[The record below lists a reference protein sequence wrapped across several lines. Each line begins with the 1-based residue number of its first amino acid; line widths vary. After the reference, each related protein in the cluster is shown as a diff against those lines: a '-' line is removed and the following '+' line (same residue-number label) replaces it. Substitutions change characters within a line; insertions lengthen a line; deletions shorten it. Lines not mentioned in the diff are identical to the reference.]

1 MSSKKTSLFSNNS
14 NVLEK
19 EKIVNDDNIETNS
32 SNKLTKKFQKG
43 INNVMRASKM
53 FKNNNNIIAPELE
66 GLNTF
71 EKIIKLQ
78 MNLKIIDSTKQQFEG
93 NQRKMLEKMNNGC
106 LNYYKNKINMK
117 KIFDYCSDIN
127 AEQKYEYNLLATE
140 NSKEL
145 LKDIYDNIF
154 NFIFLIRNDNKLML
168 KIIDNCNSENYEDLS
183 DFLVNFCYEDTIN
196 SSFIQEDM
204 LILIYLIIE
213 KCIIKIIPYPELE
226 EIENI
231 NKIDLYDRYIK
242 NNILYYIFLS
252 LTRKADIRNYL
263 CSILHESIIR
273 VENLRRPLS
282 IEYNRILYYLNNKDE
297 EKKKLLMENRNS
309 TMKPSKYS
317 DQSGYLKRLSAST
330 ASFDLKKSF
339 SSNTN
344 LERKLKRKTLQLSTL
359 SENILVKEDNNNE
372 KSLKQ
377 SNFNNKFENENN
389 KNEKLDLEDVFDD
402 VEFEEEE
409 IEKNDNDIYEEID
422 IIDPLFIT
430 TETTTNYIK
439 NKLKEYEEYILNKDI
454 NNFNNDI
461 VIAMKE
467 YLNNLIKDINSE
479 HIKIEK
485 YSNIVL
491 INSLKTQK
499 LIKNNDSFNTLIEV
513 LKDNHQII
521 IEAISEILS
530 TIKDNYSFPFFIKSI
545 LTILDFLLDYKFKS
559 KLSLYNRYMIKA
571 NFLFGNIIL
580 PVLQNPNYNGIITNE
595 IISDIT
601 KENLDIIV
609 SILNMMLSGKLFS
622 MAIDPCMTIF
632 NQYIIEIL
640 PIVFQIVENV
650 TQDFILPEFLDKLT
664 ETINDIDDI
673 NRKIDYNYFE
683 ENDDEKFHFQ
693 SICFS
698 IDNIYNLLKSVINYK
713 KYIDE
718 KGEDMALT
726 CDEEYK
732 KKEIIENIIKNED
745 FLRRI
750 YENQKQPTKIY
761 KEFIYMSN
769 IKFMESFEN
778 KIKSILKDNFIGIN
792 PPIKDNFKEDEV
804 SRFKRCLSEVLTY
817 VNLLHKEYF
826 PNFISV
832 KKENIIHEENI
843 MELLIRNKKKLKY
856 DKIINNKTENNIN
869 VNNIFEK
876 KKEEEEDPDFKI
888 KILPYILLHVKSEL
902 GSNSSENFYQRILYC
917 CSYIQ
922 MHIDLLPL
930 EYVLDNY
937 KLLFIELIKDTESS
951 VNILRNNILN
961 QLNIKIRGIEKTNM
975 IMNNTYQQIKNM
987 EKMRCIE
994 YLYSKLEFPSK
1005 FEVKYEFNGLIKN
1018 VKYLENSTK
1027 MNLSA
1032 LYESIPEYKKFE
1044 DRVDDIID
1052 FEEKTNMGEALKS
1065 YFKNLKALIRK
1076 ENIVKKYTKE
1086 DIETICLELE
1096 NYLLYKLYD
1105 KLFPLNQT
1113 KYDIKFYKKCLRLGF
1128 VEPEHLIN
1136 DKNTIDKKL
1145 CETSMYYIN
1154 DMDNKCTPS
1163 EKIKCMGKAF
1173 NILQNSIT
1181 FSTGKNELGVDDT
1194 IKPLIYM
1201 ILKSKPQKI
1210 YSNFKYCQLYLDP
1223 DLSKKQYGI
1232 LLTQICMITDI
1243 INDMKYTDLIGI
1255 TKEQF
1260 GDDEE

>member
-1 MSSKKTSLFSNNS
+1 MSSKKASLFSNNS
-14 NVLEK
+14 NIQK
-19 EKIVNDDNIETNS
+19 EDKIDNNDNIKAS
-32 SNKLTKKFQKG
+32 PSNKIIKVTKN
-43 INNVMRASKM
+43 IMRASKM
-53 FKNNNNIIAPELE
+53 IRNNYNLIAPELE

-93 NQRKMLEKMNNGC
+93 NQRKMLEKMNKGC
-106 LNYYKNKINMK
+106 SNYYKNKINMK
-117 KIFDYCSDIN
+117 KIFDYCSDDN
-127 AEQKYEYNLLATE
+127 AEQKYEYNLLTTE

-168 KIIDNCNSENYEDLS
+168 KIIDNCNSKDYEDLS

-204 LILIYLIIE
+204 IILIYLLIE
-213 KCIIKIIPYPELE
+213 KCIIKIIPYYELE
-226 EIENI
+226 EIEKLN
-231 NKIDLYDRYIK
+231 NIDLYDKYIK

-252 LTRKADIRNYL
+252 LTRKADFRNYL

-339 SSNTN
+339 SSSA
-344 LERKLKRKTLQLSTL
+344 EGKLKRKTLQLSTL

-377 SNFNNKFENENN
+377 TYFNNKFENENN
-389 KNEKLDLEDVFDD
+389 KNEDLEDVFDN
-402 VEFEEEE
+402 VKFEEEE
-409 IEKNDNDIYEEID
+409 IEKNDNDIYEKID

-439 NKLKEYEEYILNKDI
+439 KKLREYEEYNINEST

-461 VIAMKE
+461 IIATKE
-467 YLNNLIKDINSE
+467 YLNNLINEINSE
-479 HIKIEK
+479 QVEK

-499 LIKNNDSFNTLIEV
+499 LIKNNDSFNKLIEV

-521 IEAISEILS
+521 IEVISEILS

-545 LTILDFLLDYKFKS
+545 LTIIDFLLDYKFKN

-580 PVLQNPNYNGIITNE
+580 PVLKNPNYNGIITNE

-601 KENLDIIV
+601 KDNLDIIV
-609 SILNMMLSGKLFS
+609 SIFNMMLSGKLFS
-622 MAIDPCMTIF
+622 MAIAPCMTIF
-632 NQYIIEIL
+632 NQYIIEII
-640 PIVFQIVENV
+640 PIVFQIVENAV
-650 TQDFILPEFLDKLT
+650 QDFKLPELLDKLT
-664 ETINDIDDI
+664 GTINDINDI

-683 ENDDEKFHFQ
+683 VNYEEKFHFQ

-718 KGEDMALT
+718 KGEVLT
-726 CDEEYK
+726 YDEK
-732 KKEIIENIIKNED
+732 NIIEKIIKNEE
-745 FLRRI
+745 FLKRI
-750 YENQKQPTKIY
+750 CENQKRPTKIY

-792 PPIKDNFKEDEV
+792 PPIKENFKEDEV

-826 PNFISV
+826 PNFISG
-832 KKENIIHEENI
+832 KKENIIHEQDI

-856 DKIINNKTENNIN
+856 DNIINDKLCKRENNID
-869 VNNIFEK
+869 NIFEN
-876 KKEEEEDPDFKI
+876 EEEDPDFKT

-961 QLNIKIRGIEKTNM
+961 QLNIKIKGIEKTNM

-1018 VKYLENSTK
+1018 VKYLENSAK

-1032 LYESIPEYKKFE
+1032 LYESIPEYRKFE
-1044 DRVDDIID
+1044 DRVEDIID

-1065 YFKNLKALIRK
+1065 YFKNLKAVIRN
-1076 ENIVKKYTKE
+1076 ENIVKKYSKE

-1105 KLFPLNQT
+1105 RLFPLNQT
-1113 KYDIKFYKKCLRLGF
+1113 KYDIKFYKKCCRLGF

-1260 GDDEE
+1260 GEDEE

>member
-1 MSSKKTSLFSNNS
+1 MSSKKASLFSNNS
-14 NVLEK
+14 NIQK
-19 EKIVNDDNIETNS
+19 EDKIDNNDNIKAS
-32 SNKLTKKFQKG
+32 PSNKIIKVTKN
-43 INNVMRASKM
+43 IMRASKM
-53 FKNNNNIIAPELE
+53 IRNNYNLIAPELE

-93 NQRKMLEKMNNGC
+93 NQRKMLEKMNKGC
-106 LNYYKNKINMK
+106 SNYYKNKINMK
-117 KIFDYCSDIN
+117 KIFDYCSDDN
-127 AEQKYEYNLLATE
+127 AEQKYEYNLLTTE

-168 KIIDNCNSENYEDLS
+168 KIIDNCNSKDYEDLS

-204 LILIYLIIE
+204 IILIYLLIE
-213 KCIIKIIPYPELE
+213 ECIIKIIPYYELE
-226 EIENI
+226 EIEKL
-231 NKIDLYDRYIK
+231 NKIDLYDKYIK

-339 SSNTN
+339 SSSA
-344 LERKLKRKTLQLSTL
+344 EGKLKLQLSTL

-377 SNFNNKFENENN
+377 TYFNNKFENENN
-389 KNEKLDLEDVFDD
+389 KNEDLEDVFDN
-402 VEFEEEE
+402 VKFEEEE
-409 IEKNDNDIYEEID
+409 IEKNDNDIYEKID

-439 NKLKEYEEYILNKDI
+439 KKLREYEEYNINENI

-461 VIAMKE
+461 IIATKE
-467 YLNNLIKDINSE
+467 YLNNLINEINSE
-479 HIKIEK
+479 QVEK

-499 LIKNNDSFNTLIEV
+499 LIKNNDSFNKLIEV

-521 IEAISEILS
+521 IEVISEILS

-545 LTILDFLLDYKFKS
+545 LTIIDFLLDYKFKN

-580 PVLQNPNYNGIITNE
+580 PVLKNPNYNGIITNE

-601 KENLDIIV
+601 KDNLDIIV
-609 SILNMMLSGKLFS
+609 SIFNMMLSGKLFS
-622 MAIDPCMTIF
+622 MAIAPCITIF
-632 NQYIIEIL
+632 NQYIIEII
-640 PIVFQIVENV
+640 PIVFQIVENAV
-650 TQDFILPEFLDKLT
+650 QDFKLPELLDKLT
-664 ETINDIDDI
+664 GTINDINDI
-673 NRKIDYNYFE
+673 NRKIDHNYFE
-683 ENDDEKFHFQ
+683 VNYEEKFHFQ

-718 KGEDMALT
+718 KGEVLT
-726 CDEEYK
+726 YDEK
-732 KKEIIENIIKNED
+732 NIIEKIIKNEE
-745 FLRRI
+745 FLKRI
-750 YENQKQPTKIY
+750 CENQKRPTKIY

-792 PPIKDNFKEDEV
+792 PPIKENFKEDEV

-826 PNFISV
+826 PNFISG
-832 KKENIIHEENI
+832 KKENIIHEQDI

-856 DKIINNKTENNIN
+856 DNIINDKLCKRENNID
-869 VNNIFEK
+869 NIFEN
-876 KKEEEEDPDFKI
+876 EEEDPDFKT

-930 EYVLDNY
+930 EYVLENY

-961 QLNIKIRGIEKTNM
+961 QLNIKIKGIEKTNM

-1018 VKYLENSTK
+1018 VKYLENSAK

-1032 LYESIPEYKKFE
+1032 LYESIPEYRKFE
-1044 DRVDDIID
+1044 DRVEDIID

-1065 YFKNLKALIRK
+1065 YFKNLKALIRN
-1076 ENIVKKYTKE
+1076 ENIVKKYSKE

-1105 KLFPLNQT
+1105 RLFPLNQT
-1113 KYDIKFYKKCLRLGF
+1113 KYDIKFYKKCCRLGF

-1260 GDDEE
+1260 GEDEE

>member
-1 MSSKKTSLFSNNS
+1 MSEKKASLFSNNS
-14 NVLEK
+14 NGLKK
-19 EKIVNDDNIETNS
+19 EKIDNDNNEKENS
-32 SNKLTKKFQKG
+32 SNQLFTKLKNSV
-43 INNVMRASKM
+43 NNIYRASKILK
-53 FKNNNNIIAPELE
+53 KNNNYIDPKLE
-66 GLNTF
+66 DLNTF

-78 MNLKIIDSTKQQFEG
+78 LNLKIIDSTKQQFEG
-93 NQRKMLEKMNNGC
+93 NQRKMLEKMNNDC
-106 LNYYKNKINMK
+106 SNYYKNKINMK
-117 KIFDYCSDIN
+117 KIFDYCSDNN
-127 AEQKYEYNLLATE
+127 AEQKYEYNLLNTE
-140 NSKEL
+140 NTKEL
-145 LKDIYDNIF
+145 LRDIYDDIF

-168 KIIDNCNSENYEDLS
+168 KIIDNCNNENYEDLS

-196 SSFIQEDM
+196 STFIQEDI

-213 KCIIKIIPYPELE
+213 KCIIKIIPGPESE
-226 EIENI
+226 DI
-231 NKIDLYDRYIK
+231 NKIDLYDKYIK
-242 NNILYYIFLS
+242 KHMLYYIFLS

-282 IEYNRILYYLNNKDE
+282 IEISRILYYLNNKDE
-297 EKKKLLMENRNS
+297 EKKKLLMENRNY
-309 TMKPSKYS
+309 TMKSSKYS
-317 DQSGYLKRLSAST
+317 GQSGYLKRLSAST

-339 SSNTN
+339 GSNTN
-344 LERKLKRKTLQLSTL
+344 LERKFKRKTLHL
-359 SENILVKEDNNNE
+359 SENILFKKNNNNNE
-372 KSLKQ
+372 KSLKK
-377 SNFNNKFENENN
+377 SCFNNKFEEESN
-389 KNEKLDLEDVFDD
+389 KNKKEELDIFDN
-402 VEFEEEE
+402 VEYEEEE
-409 IEKNDNDIYEEID
+409 IEINDSNNNKEKD
-422 IIDPLFIT
+422 IIDPLFMT
-430 TETTTNYIK
+430 TETTTEYIK
-439 NKLKEYEEYILNKDI
+439 NKLKEYEEYNI
-454 NNFNNDI
+454 NDNASSNFNNDI

-467 YLNNLIKDINSE
+467 YLNNLIDDIE
-479 HIKIEK
+479 QIKIEK
-485 YSNIVL
+485 YSNMVL
-491 INSLKTQK
+491 INSLKNHK
-499 LIKNNDSFNTLIEV
+499 FIKSNESFNTLIEV
-513 LKDNHQII
+513 LKDNHEII
-521 IEAISEILS
+521 IEIISEILH

-545 LTILDFLLDYKFKS
+545 LNILDFLLEYKFKK
-559 KLSLYNRYMIKA
+559 KLTLYNRYIIKA

-580 PVLQNPNYNGIITNE
+580 PVLQNPSYNGIITNE
-595 IISDIT
+595 IISEIT
-601 KENLDIIV
+601 KDNLEIIV

-622 MAIDPCMTIF
+622 MADAPCMTIF

-640 PIVFQIVENV
+640 PLVFQIVDNA
-650 TQDFILPEFLDKLT
+650 TQDFKLPELLVELSK
-664 ETINDIDDI
+664 TINDINNI
-673 NRKIDYNYFE
+673 NREIDYDYFR
-683 ENDDEKFHFQ
+683 ENKEEKFHFQ

-698 IDNIYNLLKSVINYK
+698 IDNIYNLLKAVINYK
-713 KYIDE
+713 KNE
-718 KGEDMALT
+718 KDLSLI
-726 CDEEYK
+726 CDKENN
-732 KKEIIENIIKNED
+732 KKEIIEKIIKNEEN
-745 FLRRI
+745 LKRI
-750 YENQKQPTKIY
+750 YENQKQSTKIY

-769 IKFMESFEN
+769 IKFMKSFEN
-778 KIKSILKDNFIGIN
+778 KIKSILKDNFIGMN
-792 PPIKDNFKEDEV
+792 PPIKEKFKEDEV

-817 VNLLHKEYF
+817 VNLIHKEYF

-832 KKENIIHEENI
+832 KKENNIHEQNI
-843 MELLIRNKKKLKY
+843 MELLIRNKKKKKY
-856 DKIINNKTENNIN
+856 DNIINGKLYKTENIKIDNEFQ
-869 VNNIFEK
+869 V
-876 KKEEEEDPDFKI
+876 KEEEEDPDFKT

-902 GSNSSENFYQRILYC
+902 GSNSSEIFYQRILYC

-930 EYVLDNY
+930 EYILDNY

-961 QLNIKIRGIEKTNM
+961 QLNIKIKGIEKTNM
-975 IMNNTYQQIKNM
+975 IMNNTYQQIKKM

-1027 MNLSA
+1027 MNFSA
-1032 LYESIPEYKKFE
+1032 LYESIPEYRKFE
-1044 DRVDDIID
+1044 NNLDDIID

-1076 ENIVKKYTKE
+1076 ENIVKKYSKE

-1105 KLFPLNQT
+1105 RLFPLNQT
-1113 KYDIKFYKKCLRLGF
+1113 KYDLKFYKKCCRLDF

-1154 DMDNKCTPS
+1154 EMDNKCTPF

-1194 IKPLIYM
+1194 IKPLIYL

-1243 INDMKYTDLIGI
+1243 INDMKYTDLNGI
-1255 TKEQF
+1255 TKDQF
-1260 GDDEE
+1260 GEDED

>member
-1 MSSKKTSLFSNNS
+1 MSSKKASLFSNNS
-14 NVLEK
+14 NIQK
-19 EKIVNDDNIETNS
+19 EDKIDNNDNIKAS
-32 SNKLTKKFQKG
+32 PSNKIIKVTKN
-43 INNVMRASKM
+43 IMRASKM
-53 FKNNNNIIAPELE
+53 IRNNYNLIAPELE

-93 NQRKMLEKMNNGC
+93 NQRKMLEKMNKGC
-106 LNYYKNKINMK
+106 SNYYKNKINMK
-117 KIFDYCSDIN
+117 KIFDYCSDDN
-127 AEQKYEYNLLATE
+127 AEQKYEYNLLTTE

-168 KIIDNCNSENYEDLS
+168 KIIDNCNSKDYEDLS

-204 LILIYLIIE
+204 IILIYLLIE
-213 KCIIKIIPYPELE
+213 KCIIKIIPYYELE
-226 EIENI
+226 EIEKL
-231 NKIDLYDRYIK
+231 NKIDLYDKYIK

-252 LTRKADIRNYL
+252 LTRKADFRNYL

-339 SSNTN
+339 SSSA
-344 LERKLKRKTLQLSTL
+344 EGKLKRKTLQLSTL

-377 SNFNNKFENENN
+377 TYFNNKFENENN
-389 KNEKLDLEDVFDD
+389 KNEDLEDVFDN
-402 VEFEEEE
+402 VKFEEEE
-409 IEKNDNDIYEEID
+409 IEKNDNDIYEKID

-439 NKLKEYEEYILNKDI
+439 KKLREYEEYNINENI

-461 VIAMKE
+461 IIATKE
-467 YLNNLIKDINSE
+467 YLNNLINEINSE
-479 HIKIEK
+479 QVEK

-499 LIKNNDSFNTLIEV
+499 LIKNNDSFNKLIEV

-521 IEAISEILS
+521 IEVISEILS

-545 LTILDFLLDYKFKS
+545 LTIIDFLLDYKFKN

-580 PVLQNPNYNGIITNE
+580 PVLKNPNYNGIITNE

-601 KENLDIIV
+601 KDNLDIIV
-609 SILNMMLSGKLFS
+609 SIFNMMLSGKLFS
-622 MAIDPCMTIF
+622 MAIAPCMTIF
-632 NQYIIEIL
+632 NQYIIEII
-640 PIVFQIVENV
+640 PIVFQIVENAV
-650 TQDFILPEFLDKLT
+650 QDFKLPELLDKLT
-664 ETINDIDDI
+664 GTINDINDI

-683 ENDDEKFHFQ
+683 VNYEEKFHFQ

-718 KGEDMALT
+718 KGEVLT
-726 CDEEYK
+726 YDEK
-732 KKEIIENIIKNED
+732 NIIEKIIKNEE
-745 FLRRI
+745 FLKRI
-750 YENQKQPTKIY
+750 CENQKRPTKIY

-792 PPIKDNFKEDEV
+792 PPIKENFKEDEV

-826 PNFISV
+826 PNFISG
-832 KKENIIHEENI
+832 KKENIIHEQDI

-856 DKIINNKTENNIN
+856 DNIINDKLCKRENNID
-869 VNNIFEK
+869 NIFEN
-876 KKEEEEDPDFKI
+876 EEEDPDFKT

-961 QLNIKIRGIEKTNM
+961 QLNIKIKGIEKTNM

-1018 VKYLENSTK
+1018 VKYLENSAK

-1032 LYESIPEYKKFE
+1032 LYESIPEYRKFE
-1044 DRVDDIID
+1044 DRVEDIID

-1065 YFKNLKALIRK
+1065 YFKNLKALIRN
-1076 ENIVKKYTKE
+1076 ENIVKKYSKE

-1105 KLFPLNQT
+1105 RLFPLNQT
-1113 KYDIKFYKKCLRLGF
+1113 KYDIKFYKKCCRLGF

-1260 GDDEE
+1260 GEDEE

>member
-1 MSSKKTSLFSNNS
+1 MSSKKASLFSNNS
-14 NVLEK
+14 NIQK
-19 EKIVNDDNIETNS
+19 EDKIDNNDNIKAS
-32 SNKLTKKFQKG
+32 PSNKIIKVTKN
-43 INNVMRASKM
+43 IMRASKM
-53 FKNNNNIIAPELE
+53 IRNNYNLIAPELE

-93 NQRKMLEKMNNGC
+93 NQRKMLEKMNKGC
-106 LNYYKNKINMK
+106 SNYYKNKINMK
-117 KIFDYCSDIN
+117 KIFDYCSDDN
-127 AEQKYEYNLLATE
+127 AEQKYEYNLLTTE

-168 KIIDNCNSENYEDLS
+168 KIIDNCNSKDYEDLL

-204 LILIYLIIE
+204 IILIYLLIE
-213 KCIIKIIPYPELE
+213 KCIIKIIPYYELE
-226 EIENI
+226 EIEKL
-231 NKIDLYDRYIK
+231 NKIDLYDKYIK

-330 ASFDLKKSF
+330 SSFDLKKSF
-339 SSNTN
+339 SSSA
-344 LERKLKRKTLQLSTL
+344 EGKLKRKTLQLSTL

-377 SNFNNKFENENN
+377 TYFNNKFENENN
-389 KNEKLDLEDVFDD
+389 KNEDLEDVFDN
-402 VEFEEEE
+402 VKFEEEE
-409 IEKNDNDIYEEID
+409 IEKNDNDIYEKID

-439 NKLKEYEEYILNKDI
+439 KKLREYEEYNINENI

-461 VIAMKE
+461 IIATKE
-467 YLNNLIKDINSE
+467 YLNNLINEINSE
-479 HIKIEK
+479 QVEK

-499 LIKNNDSFNTLIEV
+499 LIKNNDSFNKLIEV

-521 IEAISEILS
+521 IEVISEILS

-545 LTILDFLLDYKFKS
+545 LTIIDFLLDYKFKN

-580 PVLQNPNYNGIITNE
+580 PVLKNPNYNGIITNE

-601 KENLDIIV
+601 KDNLDIIV
-609 SILNMMLSGKLFS
+609 SIFNMMLSGKLFS
-622 MAIDPCMTIF
+622 MAIAPCMTIF
-632 NQYIIEIL
+632 NQYIIEII
-640 PIVFQIVENV
+640 PIVFQIVENAV
-650 TQDFILPEFLDKLT
+650 QDFKLPELLDKLT
-664 ETINDIDDI
+664 GTINDINDI

-683 ENDDEKFHFQ
+683 VNYEEKFHFQ

-718 KGEDMALT
+718 KGEVLT
-726 CDEEYK
+726 YDEK
-732 KKEIIENIIKNED
+732 NIIEKIIKNEE
-745 FLRRI
+745 FLKRI
-750 YENQKQPTKIY
+750 CENQKRPTKIY

-792 PPIKDNFKEDEV
+792 PPIKENFKEDEV

-826 PNFISV
+826 PNFISG
-832 KKENIIHEENI
+832 KKENIIHEQDI

-856 DKIINNKTENNIN
+856 DNIINDKLCKRENNID
-869 VNNIFEK
+869 NIFEN
-876 KKEEEEDPDFKI
+876 EEEDPDFKT

-961 QLNIKIRGIEKTNM
+961 QLNIKIKGIEKTNM

-1018 VKYLENSTK
+1018 VKYLENSAK

-1032 LYESIPEYKKFE
+1032 
-1044 DRVDDIID
+1044 
-1052 FEEKTNMGEALKS
+1052 
-1065 YFKNLKALIRK
+1065 
-1076 ENIVKKYTKE
+1076 
-1086 DIETICLELE
+1086 
-1096 NYLLYKLYD
+1096 
-1105 KLFPLNQT
+1105 
-1113 KYDIKFYKKCLRLGF
+1113 
-1128 VEPEHLIN
+1128 
-1136 DKNTIDKKL
+1136 
-1145 CETSMYYIN
+1145 
-1154 DMDNKCTPS
+1154 
-1163 EKIKCMGKAF
+1163 
-1173 NILQNSIT
+1173 
-1181 FSTGKNELGVDDT
+1181 
-1194 IKPLIYM
+1194 
-1201 ILKSKPQKI
+1201 
-1210 YSNFKYCQLYLDP
+1210 
-1223 DLSKKQYGI
+1223 
-1232 LLTQICMITDI
+1232 
-1243 INDMKYTDLIGI
+1243 
-1255 TKEQF
+1255 
-1260 GDDEE
+1260 

>member
-1 MSSKKTSLFSNNS
+1 MSSKKTCLISNNS
-14 NVLEK
+14 NVLK
-19 EKIVNDDNIETNS
+19 NEKIDNEDNIKANS
-32 SNKLTKKFQKG
+32 SNKFTKIQKSV
-43 INNVMRASKM
+43 NNVIRASKI
-53 FKNNNNIIAPELE
+53 FIKNNNHLAPELE

-78 MNLKIIDSTKQQFEG
+78 LNLKIIDSTKQQFEG
-93 NQRKMLEKMNNGC
+93 NQRKMLEKMNNDC
-106 LNYYKNKINMK
+106 SNYYKNKINMK
-117 KIFDYCSDIN
+117 KIFDYCSDAN
-127 AEQKYEYNLLATE
+127 AEQKYEYNLLSTE

-145 LKDIYDNIF
+145 FKDIYNNIL
-154 NFIFLIRNDNKLML
+154 NFIFLVRNDNKLML
-168 KIIDNCNSENYEDLS
+168 KIIDNCNSESYEDLS

-196 SSFIQEDM
+196 SSFIQEDL
-204 LILIYLIIE
+204 LILIYLLIE
-213 KCIIKIIPYPELE
+213 KCIIKTIPCPESE

-242 NNILYYIFLS
+242 NNILYYIFFS

-263 CSILHESIIR
+263 CSILHKSIIR

-282 IEYNRILYYLNNKDE
+282 IEISRILYYLNNKDE

-309 TMKPSKYS
+309 TMKPSRYIG
-317 DQSGYLKRLSAST
+317 QSGYLKRLSAST
-330 ASFDLKKSF
+330 ASFDLQKSF
-339 SSNTN
+339 NSNTN
-344 LERKLKRKTLQLSTL
+344 LERKLKRKTLQLSEL
-359 SENILVKEDNNNE
+359 SGNIFIKEDNNNE
-372 KSLKQ
+372 K
-377 SNFNNKFENENN
+377 NNKFANEIN
-389 KNEKLDLEDVFDD
+389 KNEKEKIDIEDIFDN

-409 IEKNDNDIYEEID
+409 IEEKDNDIYEEID

-439 NKLKEYEEYILNKDI
+439 NKLKEYDEYNI
-454 NNFNNDI
+454 NDTNHSSCNFNNDI
-461 VIAMKE
+461 IIAMKE
-467 YLNNLIKDINSE
+467 YLNNLINDINSE
-479 HIKIEK
+479 QIKIEK
-485 YSNIVL
+485 YSNMVL

-499 LIKNNDSFNTLIEV
+499 LIKNNDNFNTLIEV
-513 LKDNHQII
+513 LKENHQII
-521 IEAISEILS
+521 IEVISEILS
-530 TIKDNYSFPFFIKSI
+530 TIKDNYSFPFYIKSI

-559 KLSLYNRYMIKA
+559 KLTLYNRYMIKA

-601 KENLDIIV
+601 KDNLDIIV
-609 SILNMMLSGKLFS
+609 TILSMMLSGKLFS
-622 MAIDPCMTIF
+622 MAINPCMTIF

-640 PIVFQIVENV
+640 PIVFQIVENAI
-650 TQDFILPEFLDKLT
+650 QDFILPELLDKLK
-664 ETINDIDDI
+664 ETINDINDI
-673 NRKIDYNYFE
+673 NREINYNYFKENE
-683 ENDDEKFHFQ
+683 EEKFHFQ

-698 IDNIYNLLKSVINYK
+698 LDNIYNLLKAVINYK

-718 KGEDMALT
+718 KGEDMTLIY
-726 CDEEYK
+726 DEENK
-732 KKEIIENIIKNED
+732 KKEIIEKIIKNEE
-745 FLRRI
+745 FLKRI
-750 YENQKQPTKIY
+750 CENQKQSTKIY

-778 KIKSILKDNFIGIN
+778 KIKSILKDNFIGMN
-792 PPIKDNFKEDEV
+792 PPIKENFKEDEV

-832 KKENIIHEENI
+832 KKENIIHEQNI
-843 MELLIRNKKKLKY
+843 IELLIRNKKKLKY
-856 DKIINNKTENNIN
+856 NNIINDKLYKKENNIN
-869 VNNIFEK
+869 IDNIFEK
-876 KKEEEEDPDFKI
+876 IEEEDPDFKT
-888 KILPYILLHVKSEL
+888 KILPYILLLVKSEL
-902 GSNSSENFYQRILYC
+902 GSNSSEIFYQRMLYC
-917 CSYIQ
+917 CTYIQ

-930 EYVLDNY
+930 EYILDNY

-961 QLNIKIRGIEKTNM
+961 QLNIKIKGIEKTNM
-975 IMNNTYQQIKNM
+975 IMNNTYQQIKKM

-1018 VKYLENSTK
+1018 VKYVENSTK
-1027 MNLSA
+1027 MSLNA
-1032 LYESIPEYKKFE
+1032 LYESIPEYRKFE
-1044 DRVDDIID
+1044 ERVEDIID

-1076 ENIVKKYTKE
+1076 ENIVKKYSKE

-1113 KYDIKFYKKCLRLGF
+1113 KYDIKFYKKCCRLGF

-1136 DKNTIDKKL
+1136 DKNTIDKNL

-1154 DMDNKCTPS
+1154 EMDNKCTPS

-1243 INDMKYTDLIGI
+1243 IKDMKYTDLIGI

-1260 GDDEE
+1260 GEDEE

>member
-1 MSSKKTSLFSNNS
+1 MSSKKASLFSNNL
-14 NVLEK
+14 NVQK
-19 EKIVNDDNIETNS
+19 EDKIDINDNIKAS
-32 SNKLTKKFQKG
+32 PSNNFQKAAKN
-43 INNVMRASKM
+43 IMRASKM
-53 FKNNNNIIAPELE
+53 IKNNYNLISPELE

-93 NQRKMLEKMNNGC
+93 NQRKMLEKMNKGC
-106 LNYYKNKINMK
+106 SNYYKNKINMK
-117 KIFDYCSDIN
+117 KIFDYCSDDN
-127 AEQKYEYNLLATE
+127 AEQKYEYNLLTTE

-154 NFIFLIRNDNKLML
+154 NFIFFIRNDNKLML
-168 KIIDNCNSENYEDLS
+168 KIIDNCNSEDYEDLS

-204 LILIYLIIE
+204 IILIYLLIE
-213 KCIIKIIPYPELE
+213 KCIIKIIPYSELE
-226 EIENI
+226 EMEKL
-231 NKIDLYDRYIK
+231 NKIDLYDKYIK

-309 TMKPSKYS
+309 TLKPSKYS

-339 SSNTN
+339 ISNT
-344 LERKLKRKTLQLSTL
+344 ERVKKRKTLQLSTL

-377 SNFNNKFENENN
+377 SYFNNKFENENN
-389 KNEKLDLEDVFDD
+389 KNEKLDLEDVFDNIK
-402 VEFEEEE
+402 FEEEE

-439 NKLKEYEEYILNKDI
+439 KKLREYEEYNINENT

-461 VIAMKE
+461 IIATKE
-467 YLNNLIKDINSE
+467 YLNNLINELNSE
-479 HIKIEK
+479 QVEK

-499 LIKNNDSFNTLIEV
+499 LIKNNDSFNKLIEV

-521 IEAISEILS
+521 IEVTSEILS

-545 LTILDFLLDYKFKS
+545 LTIIDFLLDYKFKN

-580 PVLQNPNYNGIITNE
+580 PVLKNPNYNGIITNE
-595 IISDIT
+595 IISNIT
-601 KENLDIIV
+601 KDNLDIIV
-609 SILNMMLSGKLFS
+609 SIFKMMLSGKLFS
-622 MAIDPCMTIF
+622 MAIAPCMTIF
-632 NQYIIEIL
+632 NQYIIEII
-640 PIVFQIVENV
+640 PIVFQIVENAI
-650 TQDFILPEFLDKLT
+650 QDFKLPKLLDKLKG
-664 ETINDIDDI
+664 TINDINDI

-683 ENDDEKFHFQ
+683 VNYEEKFHFQ

-713 KYIDE
+713 KFIDE
-718 KGEDMALT
+718 KEEVLT
-726 CDEEYK
+726 YDEEN
-732 KKEIIENIIKNED
+732 IIEKIIKNEE
-745 FLRRI
+745 FLKRI
-750 YENQKQPTKIY
+750 CENQKQPTKIY

-792 PPIKDNFKEDEV
+792 PPIKENFKEDEV

-832 KKENIIHEENI
+832 KKENIIHEQDI

-856 DKIINNKTENNIN
+856 DNIINDKLCKRENNID
-869 VNNIFEK
+869 NIFDK
-876 KKEEEEDPDFKI
+876 EEEDPDFKT

-961 QLNIKIRGIEKTNM
+961 QLNIKIKGIEKTNM

-1018 VKYLENSTK
+1018 VKYLENSAK

-1032 LYESIPEYKKFE
+1032 LYESIPEYRKFE
-1044 DRVDDIID
+1044 DRVEDIID

-1076 ENIVKKYTKE
+1076 ENILKKYSKE

-1105 KLFPLNQT
+1105 RLFPLNQT
-1113 KYDIKFYKKCLRLGF
+1113 KYDIKFYKKCCRLGF

-1260 GDDEE
+1260 GEDEE

>member
-1 MSSKKTSLFSNNS
+1 MSSKKASLFSNNS
-14 NVLEK
+14 NIQK
-19 EKIVNDDNIETNS
+19 EDKIDNNDNIKASS
-32 SNKLTKKFQKG
+32 SNKIIKVTKN
-43 INNVMRASKM
+43 IMRASKM
-53 FKNNNNIIAPELE
+53 IRNNYNLIAPELE

-93 NQRKMLEKMNNGC
+93 NQRKMLEKMNKGC
-106 LNYYKNKINMK
+106 SNYYKNKINMK
-117 KIFDYCSDIN
+117 KIFDYCSDDN
-127 AEQKYEYNLLATE
+127 AEQKYEYNLLTTE

-168 KIIDNCNSENYEDLS
+168 KIIDNCNSKDYEDLS

-204 LILIYLIIE
+204 IILIYLLIE
-213 KCIIKIIPYPELE
+213 KCIIKIIPYYELE
-226 EIENI
+226 EIEKL
-231 NKIDLYDRYIK
+231 NKIDLYDKYIK

-309 TMKPSKYS
+309 TLKPSKYS

-339 SSNTN
+339 SSSA
-344 LERKLKRKTLQLSTL
+344 EGKLKRKTLQLSTL
-359 SENILVKEDNNNE
+359 SDNILVKEDNNNE

-377 SNFNNKFENENN
+377 TYFNNKFENENN
-389 KNEKLDLEDVFDD
+389 KNEDLEDVFDN
-402 VEFEEEE
+402 VKFEEEE
-409 IEKNDNDIYEEID
+409 IEKNDNDIYEKID

-439 NKLKEYEEYILNKDI
+439 KKLREYEEYNINENI

-461 VIAMKE
+461 IIATKE
-467 YLNNLIKDINSE
+467 YLNNLINEINSE
-479 HIKIEK
+479 QVEK

-499 LIKNNDSFNTLIEV
+499 LIKNNDSFNKLIEV

-521 IEAISEILS
+521 IEVISEILS

-545 LTILDFLLDYKFKS
+545 LTIIDFLLDYKFKN

-580 PVLQNPNYNGIITNE
+580 PVLKNPNYNGIITNE

-601 KENLDIIV
+601 KDNLDIIV
-609 SILNMMLSGKLFS
+609 SIFNMMLSGKLFS
-622 MAIDPCMTIF
+622 MAIAPCMTIF
-632 NQYIIEIL
+632 NQYIIEII
-640 PIVFQIVENV
+640 PIVFQIVENAV
-650 TQDFILPEFLDKLT
+650 QDFKLPELLDKLT
-664 ETINDIDDI
+664 GTINDINDI
-673 NRKIDYNYFE
+673 NRKIDYIYFE
-683 ENDDEKFHFQ
+683 VNYEEKFHFQ

-718 KGEDMALT
+718 KGEVLT
-726 CDEEYK
+726 YDEK
-732 KKEIIENIIKNED
+732 NIIEKIIKNEE
-745 FLRRI
+745 FLKRI
-750 YENQKQPTKIY
+750 CENQKRPTKIY

-792 PPIKDNFKEDEV
+792 PPIKENFKEDEV

-826 PNFISV
+826 PNFISG
-832 KKENIIHEENI
+832 KKENIIHEQDI

-856 DKIINNKTENNIN
+856 DNIINDKLCKRENNID
-869 VNNIFEK
+869 NIFEN
-876 KKEEEEDPDFKI
+876 EEEDPDFKT

-961 QLNIKIRGIEKTNM
+961 QLNIKIKGIEKTNM

-1018 VKYLENSTK
+1018 VKYLENSAK

-1032 LYESIPEYKKFE
+1032 LYESIPEYRKFE
-1044 DRVDDIID
+1044 DRVEDIID

-1065 YFKNLKALIRK
+1065 YFKNLKALIRN
-1076 ENIVKKYTKE
+1076 ENIVKKYSKE

-1105 KLFPLNQT
+1105 RLFPLNQT
-1113 KYDIKFYKKCLRLGF
+1113 KYDIKFYKKCCRLGF

-1260 GDDEE
+1260 GEDEE

>member
-1 MSSKKTSLFSNNS
+1 MSSKKASLFSNNS
-14 NVLEK
+14 NIQK
-19 EKIVNDDNIETNS
+19 EDKIDNNDNIKAS
-32 SNKLTKKFQKG
+32 PSNKIIKVTKN
-43 INNVMRASKM
+43 IMRASKM
-53 FKNNNNIIAPELE
+53 IRNNYNLIAPELE

-93 NQRKMLEKMNNGC
+93 NQRKMLEKMNKGC
-106 LNYYKNKINMK
+106 SNYYKNKINMK
-117 KIFDYCSDIN
+117 KIFDYCSDDN
-127 AEQKYEYNLLATE
+127 AEQKYEYNLLTTE

-168 KIIDNCNSENYEDLS
+168 KIIDNCNSKDYEDLL

-204 LILIYLIIE
+204 IILIYLLIE
-213 KCIIKIIPYPELE
+213 KCIIKIIPYYELE
-226 EIENI
+226 EIEKL
-231 NKIDLYDRYIK
+231 NKIDLYDKYIK

-330 ASFDLKKSF
+330 SSFDLKKSF
-339 SSNTN
+339 SSSA
-344 LERKLKRKTLQLSTL
+344 EGKLKRKTLQLSTL

-377 SNFNNKFENENN
+377 TYFNNKFENENN
-389 KNEKLDLEDVFDD
+389 KNEDLEDVFDN
-402 VEFEEEE
+402 VKFEEEE
-409 IEKNDNDIYEEID
+409 IEKNDNDIYEKID

-439 NKLKEYEEYILNKDI
+439 KKLREYEEYNINENI

-461 VIAMKE
+461 IIATKE
-467 YLNNLIKDINSE
+467 YLNNLINEINSE
-479 HIKIEK
+479 QVEK

-499 LIKNNDSFNTLIEV
+499 LIKNNDSFNKLIEV

-521 IEAISEILS
+521 IEVISEILS

-545 LTILDFLLDYKFKS
+545 LTIIDFLLDYKFKN

-580 PVLQNPNYNGIITNE
+580 PVLKNPNYNGIITNE

-601 KENLDIIV
+601 KDNLDIIV
-609 SILNMMLSGKLFS
+609 SIFNMMLSGKLFS
-622 MAIDPCMTIF
+622 MAIAPCMTIF
-632 NQYIIEIL
+632 NQYIIEII
-640 PIVFQIVENV
+640 PIVFQIVENAV
-650 TQDFILPEFLDKLT
+650 QDFKLPELLDKLT
-664 ETINDIDDI
+664 GTINDINDI

-683 ENDDEKFHFQ
+683 VNYEEKFHFQ

-718 KGEDMALT
+718 KGEVLT
-726 CDEEYK
+726 YDEK
-732 KKEIIENIIKNED
+732 NIIEKIIKNEE
-745 FLRRI
+745 FLKRI
-750 YENQKQPTKIY
+750 CENQKRPTKIY

-792 PPIKDNFKEDEV
+792 PPIKENFKEDEV

-826 PNFISV
+826 PNFISG
-832 KKENIIHEENI
+832 KKENIIHEQDI

-856 DKIINNKTENNIN
+856 DNIINDKLCKRENNID
-869 VNNIFEK
+869 NIFEN
-876 KKEEEEDPDFKI
+876 EEEDPDFKT

-961 QLNIKIRGIEKTNM
+961 QLNIKIKGIEKTNM

-1018 VKYLENSTK
+1018 VKYLENSAK

-1032 LYESIPEYKKFE
+1032 LYESIPEYRKFE
-1044 DRVDDIID
+1044 DRVEDIID

-1065 YFKNLKALIRK
+1065 YFKNLKALIRN
-1076 ENIVKKYTKE
+1076 ENIVKKYSKE

-1105 KLFPLNQT
+1105 RLFPLNQT
-1113 KYDIKFYKKCLRLGF
+1113 KYDIKFYKKCCRLGF

-1260 GDDEE
+1260 GEDEE

>member
-1 MSSKKTSLFSNNS
+1 MSSKKASLFSNNS
-14 NVLEK
+14 NIQK
-19 EKIVNDDNIETNS
+19 EDKIDNNDNIKAS
-32 SNKLTKKFQKG
+32 PSNKIIKVTKN
-43 INNVMRASKM
+43 IMRASKM
-53 FKNNNNIIAPELE
+53 IRNNYNLIAPELE

-93 NQRKMLEKMNNGC
+93 NQRKMLEKMNKGC
-106 LNYYKNKINMK
+106 SNYYKNKINMK
-117 KIFDYCSDIN
+117 KIFDYCSDDN
-127 AEQKYEYNLLATE
+127 AEQKYEYNLLTTE

-168 KIIDNCNSENYEDLS
+168 KIIDNCNSKDYEDLS

-204 LILIYLIIE
+204 IILIYLLIE
-213 KCIIKIIPYPELE
+213 KCIIKIIPYYELE
-226 EIENI
+226 EIEKL
-231 NKIDLYDRYIK
+231 NKIDLYDKYIK

-339 SSNTN
+339 SSSA
-344 LERKLKRKTLQLSTL
+344 EGKLKRKTLQLSTL

-377 SNFNNKFENENN
+377 TYFNNKFENENN
-389 KNEKLDLEDVFDD
+389 KNEDLEDVFDN
-402 VEFEEEE
+402 VKFEEEE
-409 IEKNDNDIYEEID
+409 IEKNDNDIYEKID

-439 NKLKEYEEYILNKDI
+439 KKLREYEEYNINENI

-461 VIAMKE
+461 IIATKE
-467 YLNNLIKDINSE
+467 YLNNLINEINSE
-479 HIKIEK
+479 QVEK

-499 LIKNNDSFNTLIEV
+499 LIKNNDSFNKLIEV

-521 IEAISEILS
+521 IEVISEILS

-545 LTILDFLLDYKFKS
+545 LTIIDFLLDYKFKN

-580 PVLQNPNYNGIITNE
+580 PVLKNPNYNGIITNE

-601 KENLDIIV
+601 KDNLDIIV
-609 SILNMMLSGKLFS
+609 SIFNMMLSGKLFS
-622 MAIDPCMTIF
+622 MAIAPCMTIF
-632 NQYIIEIL
+632 NQYIIEII
-640 PIVFQIVENV
+640 PIVFQIVENAV
-650 TQDFILPEFLDKLT
+650 QDFKLPELLDKLT
-664 ETINDIDDI
+664 GTINDINDI

-683 ENDDEKFHFQ
+683 VNYEEKFHFQ

-718 KGEDMALT
+718 KGEVLT
-726 CDEEYK
+726 YDEK
-732 KKEIIENIIKNED
+732 NIIEKIIKNEE
-745 FLRRI
+745 FLKRI
-750 YENQKQPTKIY
+750 CENQKRPTKIY

-792 PPIKDNFKEDEV
+792 PPIKENFKEDEV

-826 PNFISV
+826 PNFISG
-832 KKENIIHEENI
+832 KKENIIHEQDI

-856 DKIINNKTENNIN
+856 DNIINDKLCKRENNID
-869 VNNIFEK
+869 NIFEN
-876 KKEEEEDPDFKI
+876 EEEDPDFKT

-961 QLNIKIRGIEKTNM
+961 QLNIKIKGIEKTNM

-1018 VKYLENSTK
+1018 VKYLENSAK

-1032 LYESIPEYKKFE
+1032 LYESIPEYRKFE
-1044 DRVDDIID
+1044 DRVEDIID

-1065 YFKNLKALIRK
+1065 YFKNLKALIRN
-1076 ENIVKKYTKE
+1076 ENIVKKYSKE

-1105 KLFPLNQT
+1105 RLFPLNQT
-1113 KYDIKFYKKCLRLGF
+1113 KYDIKFYKKCCRLGF

-1260 GDDEE
+1260 GEDEE